1 MSIINTVLAA
11 DTVDITGLEGV
22 VSTELNL
29 HSFTNL
35 NDLLSNNVY
44 VNLIN
49 TLFIFVGIIFFFNLI
64 LAGWDYMLSS
74 GDPKKIS
81 AATTR
86 LLNSFIGILM
96 VFTAF
101 VVVRLIT
108 TMLGLGTVAKP
119 LI

>member
-1 MSIINTVLAA
+1 
-11 DTVDITGLEGV
+11 
-22 VSTELNL
+22 
-29 HSFTNL
+29 
-35 NDLLSNNVY
+35 
-44 VNLIN
+44 
-49 TLFIFVGIIFFFNLI
+49 
-64 LAGWDYMLSS
+64 SS

>member
-22 VSTELNL
+22 VSTELGL
-29 HSFTNL
+29 SRFGNL
-35 NDLLSNNVY
+35 NDLLTGGGINLL
-44 VNLIN
+44 NLI
-49 TLFIFVGIIFFFNLI
+49 FIIVGIIFFFNLI
-64 LAGWDYMLSS
+64 MAGWDYMLSS